1 MINSSASWQ
10 SWLLVG
16 LQFGIAGV
24 LVLHSDLNFNFASV
38 MCFLVGAGL
47 GGSAVLTMG
56 IGNFN
61 VVPDVKLNSRLV
73 HQHLPYRLIRHPMY
87 VSLSIICAG
96 LVLQPFSW
104 VKLLEFI
111 ALIIVLDRK
120 ARYEE
125 YLLQQRFSEY
135 STYQQRSYRFIPY
148 IY

>member
-1 MINSSASWQ
+1 MLHFSVSWK

-16 LQFGIAGV
+16 LQFGIVGI
-24 LVLHSDLNFNFASV
+24 LVLHSDLSFNFGSV
-38 MCFLVGAGL
+38 ACFLVGAGL
-47 GGSAVLTMG
+47 GGWAVLTMG

-87 VSLSIICAG
+87 VSLLIICAG
-96 LVLQPFSW
+96 LVLQPFSF
-104 VKLLEFI
+104 VKLLEFA
-111 ALIIVLDRK
+111 ALIVVLDRK

-135 STYQQRSYRFIPY
+135 SIYQQSSYRFMPY